1 MPPITLNNRYKYN
14 PDTDLLGTGGLGT
27 VYKAYDVQQERY
39 VAIKKFNAADSL
51 KYSLRADF
59 QKSIHFSHGNLVR
72 AYDFFSTTFTDPNGE
87 THETQYGVMEWIEG
101 GDLAQYLSTKPP
113 LPELLA
119 VTKGIL
125 RGLAYLHTPDPNTNK
140 GIIIHRD
147 IKPANI
153 LIFRNNQGEPIPK
166 IIDFNIAKDAS
177 KEASTVTVV
186 GTPEYM
192 SPEQYLPPK
201 YGTNGKVL
209 PNADLWALGLLL
221 CDHLLNRSLFGR
233 RNNGQTKGEITH
245 NILSETLP
253 TAEIRKL
260 PAPFNQIVAQCLV
273 RNAPQRIQSAKELL
287 AMIDR
292 YENSVEDT
300 IKVVPPKNK
309 PTPPPTYPKT
319 NEAETKQHL

>member
-14 PDTDLLGTGGLGT
+14 PDTDLLGEGGLGK

-51 KYSLRADF
+51 KYSLRAEF

-72 AYDFFSTTFTDPNGE
+72 AYDFFSTYDTLSSGE
-87 THETQYGVMEWIEG
+87 THETQYGVMELIAG
-101 GDLAQYLSTKPP
+101 GDLAKYLSTQPP

-125 RGLAYLHTPDPNTNK
+125 HGLNYLHTPDPKTDK
-140 GIIIHRD
+140 GIVIHRD

-153 LIFRNNQGEPIPK
+153 LIFRNNQGKPIPK
-166 IIDFNIAKDAS
+166 ITDFNISKDTTN
-177 KEASTVTVV
+177 EVSTQTAI

-201 YGTNGKVL
+201 YGTNGRVM

-253 TAEIRKL
+253 TAEIQKL

-273 RNAPQRIQSAKELL
+273 RNAPQRVQSAKELL
-287 AMIDR
+287 KVIDR
-292 YENSVEDT
+292 YENSVEDLL
-300 IKVVPPKNK
+300 K
-309 PTPPPTYPKT
+309 
-319 NEAETKQHL
+319 